1 MRGAKYLTY
10 IGFAGAVLGLQGCD
24 QLPLEQSN
32 ETEGTNKSV
41 SAALELVPTQFD
53 GANMAV
59 LAMGANGEPI
69 ILGTDE
75 LGGVEIY
82 SITGE
87 KTGGLEAGDAESIDI
102 RYDVSFGSDG
112 GAFLSV
118 LDTGANTLRFFIH
131 SAARLTDV
139 TGAPI
144 SSDFAT
150 TGVCLH
156 KNRTDQ
162 NLYAFI
168 VGENG
173 EIDQWLL
180 YPDTDG
186 KVSGRIVRRMNA
198 ASEVGYCVAND
209 RTGDIYASEQ
219 AVGVWRFSANPES
232 DIAPEIIDINR
243 FGKIDDETGGIAIA
257 NGTGGKSY
265 LFASNA
271 SVNKINV
278 YDIAN
283 DHEFIGSVSIDANG
297 AIDGVEEPGGIF
309 VFNHPLAEP
318 FSEGVLIVSDDDN
331 GDDPTNYKLVSLATI
346 AGALGIDFAAVP
358 MSDSTEPAPI
368 ATVFPTLETPPV
380 GNHGDAADDPAI
392 WVHPTDPSLSLVIGT
407 EKQNGLYVYD
417 LSGNTVQFLPDGKM
431 NNVDLRY
438 GFTLNG
444 EETTI
449 VTASNR
455 TDDTLAIYS
464 IDVASRRLVNI
475 ADGPQATG
483 MSDPYGLCMYR
494 SAASGTTY
502 AIVNDTDGVVKQ
514 WALRETAPGKV
525 SAELMREFS
534 VGSQTEGCVADD
546 STGVLLIGEEAIG
559 LWKYGAEPEDGDA
572 RSAVV
577 LATDDDALNPDVE
590 GVSIYHKENGEGYI
604 VVSSQG
610 SDSYV
615 LYQLQAPHEFVGTFA
630 IIADGASGI
639 DGASETD
646 GLDVTSAPLGDKFPK
661 GLLVVQDGRN
671 VLPPEP
677 QNFKF
682 VSWAD
687 IETSLGL
694 VE

>member
-1 MRGAKYLTY
+1 MRGSKHLTY
-10 IGFAGAVLGLQGCD
+10 LGFAGALLGFQGCD
-24 QLPLEQSN
+24 QLALERPEDAK
-32 ETEGTNKSV
+32 ETDQAV
-41 SAALELVPTQFD
+41 AATLELVPTQFD

-59 LAMGANGEPI
+59 LAMDANGAPV

-82 SITGE
+82 SVAGE
-87 KTGGLEAGDAESIDI
+87 KIGSLQAGEAESIDI
-102 RYDVSFGSDG
+102 RYNVDVAGDG

-118 LDTGANTLRFFIH
+118 LDASANTLRFFTH
-131 SAARLTDV
+131 SATGINDV
-139 TGAPI
+139 TGVPI
-144 SSDFAT
+144 STAFAT
-150 TGVCLH
+150 KGVCLH

-180 YPDTDG
+180 YADIAG

-232 DIAPEIIDINR
+232 DIAPEIIDIIR
-243 FGKIDDETGGIAIA
+243 FGNIDDETGGIAIA

-265 LFASNA
+265 LLASNA

-283 DHEFIGSVSIDANG
+283 DHEFIGSVSIDAHG

-309 VFNHPLAEP
+309 AFNHPLSDP
-318 FSEGVLIVSDDDN
+318 FSEGVLIVADDDN
-331 GDDPTNYKLVSLATI
+331 GDDPTNYKLVSLASI
-346 AGALGIDFAAVP
+346 AGALGIDFGAAP
-358 MSDSTEPAPI
+358 MADSTEPAPI

-417 LSGNTVQFLPDGKM
+417 LSGNTLQHLPDGKM
-431 NNVDLRY
+431 NNVDLRH

-455 TDDTLAIYS
+455 TDDTLAIYA
-464 IDVASRRLVNI
+464 IDVASRRLINV

-483 MSDPYGLCMYR
+483 MTDPYGLCMYQ

-546 STGVLLIGEEAIG
+546 STGVLLIGEEAVG
-559 LWKYGAEPEDGDA
+559 LWKYGAEPEAGDA

-577 LATDDDALNPDVE
+577 LAADDDALNPDVE

-615 LYQLQAPHEFVGTFA
+615 LYQLQAPHELVGTFA

-646 GLDVTSAPLGDKFPK
+646 GLDVTSAPLGGKFPK

-687 IETSLGL
+687 VETALDL